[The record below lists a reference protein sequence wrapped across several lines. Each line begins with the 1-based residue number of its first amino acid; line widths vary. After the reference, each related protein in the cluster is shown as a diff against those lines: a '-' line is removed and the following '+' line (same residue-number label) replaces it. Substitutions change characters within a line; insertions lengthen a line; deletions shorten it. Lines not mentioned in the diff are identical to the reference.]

1 MVNIW
6 PQILVVP
13 RLLITDMN
21 ISSFSNITASSVYH
35 SRVAPSSNFSRSF
48 EERLATL
55 HNANNLKHTNTCY
68 SKQVADTFSFEK
80 YINARVP
87 TDNYVDGAYLLTRA
101 NCSPSLQ
108 CQLDYEDLK
117 RAQANSELPAPLG
130 SADDMAYLREHFSGE
145 LSDFQVCDAIE
156 TMRSMGIMSR
166 YENNRVW
173 GCRLMSVDLEHPVKT
188 GPIEEWTDK
197 FPADSADAPLFHF
210 HTLDDILNWLTQ
222 IRKEPVPEL
231 EARWLDM
238 LGESPFG
245 AEI

>member
-1 MVNIW
+1 
-6 PQILVVP
+6 
-13 RLLITDMN
+13 MN
-21 ISSFSNITASSVYH
+21 VSLFSNVAGASMYH
-35 SRVAPSSNFSRSF
+35 SRMSPSNNLPHSF
-48 EERLATL
+48 GACLAAQS
-55 HNANNLKHTNTCY
+55 ANNLERTDRRSPQGNQAT
-68 SKQVADTFSFEK
+68 DTFSFEK

-87 TDNYVDGAYLLTRA
+87 TDNYIDGAYLLTRA
-101 NCSPSLQ
+101 NCSPPLQ

-117 RAQANSELPAPLG
+117 RAQANSELPASLG
-130 SADDMAYLREHFSGE
+130 STDDDMAYLREHFSGE

-210 HTLDDILNWLTQ
+210 HTLDDILNWLAQ

-231 EARWLDM
+231 EARWLDW

>member
-1 MVNIW
+1 
-6 PQILVVP
+6 
-13 RLLITDMN
+13 MN
-21 ISSFSNITASSVYH
+21 VSLFSNVAGASMYH
-35 SRVAPSSNFSRSF
+35 SRMSPSNNLPHSF
-48 EERLATL
+48 GACLEAQS
-55 HNANNLKHTNTCY
+55 ANNLERTDRRSPQGNLAT
-68 SKQVADTFSFEK
+68 DTFSFEK

-87 TDNYVDGAYLLTRA
+87 TDNYIDGAYLLTRA
-101 NCSPSLQ
+101 NCSPPLQ

-197 FPADSADAPLFHF
+197 FPADSADAPLFHS

>member
-1 MVNIW
+1 
-6 PQILVVP
+6 
-13 RLLITDMN
+13 MN
-21 ISSFSNITASSVYH
+21 VSLSGNVTGSASYH
-35 SRVAPSSNFSRSF
+35 SCMSPSNNLPHSF
-48 EERLATL
+48 GACLAAQS
-55 HNANNLKHTNTCY
+55 ANNLERTDRRSPQGNLAT
-68 SKQVADTFSFEK
+68 DTFSFEK

-87 TDNYVDGAYLLTRA
+87 TDNYIDGAYLLTRA
-101 NCSPSLQ
+101 NCSPPLQ

-117 RAQANSELPAPLG
+117 RAQANSELPASLG
-130 SADDMAYLREHFSGE
+130 STDDDMAYLREHFSGE

-166 YENNRVW
+166 YENHRVW
-173 GCRLMSVDLEHPVKT
+173 GGQLMSVDLEHPVKI
-188 GPIEEWTDK
+188 GPIEEWTDR

-210 HTLDDILNWLTQ
+210 HTLDDILNWLAQ

-231 EARWLDM
+231 EMRWLDW

>member
-1 MVNIW
+1 
-6 PQILVVP
+6 
-13 RLLITDMN
+13 MN
-21 ISSFSNITASSVYH
+21 VSLFSNVAGASMYH
-35 SRVAPSSNFSRSF
+35 SRMSPSNNLPHSF
-48 EERLATL
+48 GACLAAQS
-55 HNANNLKHTNTCY
+55 ANNLECTDTH
-68 SKQVADTFSFEK
+68 SPQGKQATDTFSFEK

-87 TDNYVDGAYLLTRA
+87 TDNYIDGAYLLTRA
-101 NCSPSLQ
+101 NCSPPLQ